1 MVRADLRPIATNHSR
16 LSGSAMTLGLM
27 RLAAARGYRVA
38 TLLST
43 PAGLPL
49 YQRLGFRK
57 ICDIRML
64 AIAS

>member
-1 MVRADLRPIATNHSR
+1 
-16 LSGSAMTLGLM
+16 MTLGLM